1 MGEQLAGGIL
11 VDWFSNVL
19 GWLMLALLVF
29 KVFVFIDAA
38 FRREDA
44 YRAVDKQTK
53 PFWLIVLG
61 LAVAV
66 SVFAVPGLGQML
78 SLIGLVA
85 AIVYMVDVRPRIR
98 AISPQRRGK
107 GRLGGGKKDD
117 RSNMGPYGP
126 W

>member
-1 MGEQLAGGIL
+1 MGEQLAGGVL
-11 VDWFSNVL
+11 MDWFSNVL

-38 FRREDA
+38 FRRADA

-66 SVFAVPGLGQML
+66 SLFAVPGLGQML

-98 AISPQRRGK
+98 AISPQRRGGK
-107 GRLGGGKKDD
+107 RLGGKKDD

>member
-1 MGEQLAGGIL
+1 MVEQLAGGIL

-19 GWLMLALLVF
+19 GWLMLALLAF

-66 SVFAVPGLGQML
+66 SIFSVPGLGQML
-78 SLIGLVA
+78 SGRSSRSDLGHRLLFLA
-85 AIVYMVDVRPRIR
+85 AARHC
-98 AISPQRRGK
+98 S
-107 GRLGGGKKDD
+107 
-117 RSNMGPYGP
+117 
-126 W
+126 